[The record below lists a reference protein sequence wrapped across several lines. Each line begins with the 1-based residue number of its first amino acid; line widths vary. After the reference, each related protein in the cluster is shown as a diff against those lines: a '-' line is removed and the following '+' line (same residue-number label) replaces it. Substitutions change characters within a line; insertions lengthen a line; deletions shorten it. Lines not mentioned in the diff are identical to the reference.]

1 MQMLRL
7 PVFLLLAIMIVETVQ
22 AVSPDSSREKLI
34 ATELANDLDLGEIL
48 WLETAAGNE
57 FPAIFYEA
65 FLGHH
70 DTGIILLHGLGAHPD
85 WPDVIAP
92 LRRALPMEGW
102 PTLSIQLPILSL
114 ETPVGFYGET
124 MRIARARIHAAV
136 RYLSNLGFRNYV
148 LLGYGFGAATGVH
161 YLTHVKKHRIDA
173 FIGVSMMARKFLSP
187 GIDLNARL
195 REITIPLLDIYGSR
209 DNPVIVNTAA
219 DRRLALKSADNTV
232 YHQLELPDADHYYA
246 GQSTVL
252 VEAVSNWLRSVE
264 IMFQIPVGEEPE

>member
-1 MQMLRL
+1 MRMLRL
-7 PVFLLLAIMIVETVQ
+7 PALLILAIMIVDTVQ
-22 AVSPDSSREKLI
+22 AVSPDSDREKLI
-34 ATELANDLDLGEIL
+34 ASELANDLDLGEIL
-48 WLETAAGNE
+48 WLETTAGYE

-65 FLGHH
+65 FIGHH
-70 DTGIILLHGLGAHPD
+70 ETGIILLHGLGAHPD

-92 LRRALPMEGW
+92 LRRALPMAGW
-102 PTLSIQLPILSL
+102 PTLSIQLPILSP

-124 MRIARARIHAAV
+124 LRTARARIHAAV
-136 RYLSNLGFRNYV
+136 RYLSKLGFRHYV

-161 YLTHVKKHRIDA
+161 YLTHVKQHRIDA

-195 REITIPLLDIYGSR
+195 SEISIPLLDIYGSR
-209 DNPVIVNTAA
+209 DKPVIINTAA

-246 GQSTVL
+246 GQSNVL
-252 VEAVSNWLRSVE
+252 VETISNWLRSIE
-264 IMFQIPVGEEPE
+264 PLFQLTIVEEPE